1 MNVFL
6 NISCLDFYFGG
17 GSPKTILIKMQVVHN
32 LDAFLTVFLPVFSLC
47 DPFTWFASI
56 FLYIQYNHTNQEI
69 VCQRQTQY

>member
-1 MNVFL
+1 
-6 NISCLDFYFGG
+6 
-17 GSPKTILIKMQVVHN
+17 MQMVHN